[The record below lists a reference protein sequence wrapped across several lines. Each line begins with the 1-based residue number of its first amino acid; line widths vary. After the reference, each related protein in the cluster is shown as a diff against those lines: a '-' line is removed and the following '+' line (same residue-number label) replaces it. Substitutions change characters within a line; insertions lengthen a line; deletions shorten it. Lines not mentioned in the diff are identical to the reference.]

1 MGELSGG
8 FTPLLEVWGK
18 GKNRTPLLVN
28 FAYPLDWVLTLP
40 SQDINGEDGTI
51 QAGEYAKGD
60 TATFYVTEDAGKID
74 VSNITYTEYVCNYR
88 MEAIRFSTVSQINS
102 LRRKLLF

>member
-1 MGELSGG
+1 MFIICSYGLPQMGDVSGG

-18 GKNRTPLLVN
+18 GRNRSPLLVN

-40 SQDINGEDGTI
+40 SQDLNGEDGTI

-60 TATFYVTEDAGKID
+60 TATFFVSEDSGRID
-74 VSNITYTEYVCNYR
+74 VSKQQQHYYHDE
-88 MEAIRFSTVSQINS
+88 
-102 LRRKLLF
+102 LFHIYGTSIHF